1 MKTLEKYNLI
11 CTYDET
17 KESIDNL
24 IIKVF
29 ENFVENELEVIYH
42 V

>member
-1 MKTLEKYNLI
+1 MVDNNNLI
-11 CTYDET
+11 CIYDET

-29 ENFVENELEVIYH
+29 ENFVENELEVAYH